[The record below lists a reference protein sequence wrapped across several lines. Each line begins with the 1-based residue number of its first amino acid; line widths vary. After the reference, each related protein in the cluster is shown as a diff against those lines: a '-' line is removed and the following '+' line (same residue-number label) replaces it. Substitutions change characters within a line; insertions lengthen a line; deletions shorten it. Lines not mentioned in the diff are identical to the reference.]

1 MIKTIKITEREPQI
15 TVATGVAFTQVDYWY
30 GHTRKDL
37 KMDIIYHEDSS
48 KKYPCLVWVCGGAWL
63 TMDRSAHLA
72 YLSSLAKKGY
82 TVASVEYRTSN
93 EAKFPEALT
102 DVKAAIR
109 YLRANAQRY
118 NIDPDRFATSGESA
132 GGNLALM
139 AAFADDKAYDVG
151 TNLEFSSAVQASV
164 PWYPVADVAKF
175 EYPDEKLAAASYESA
190 YVGVNVYD
198 NPDKA
203 KEASPVG
210 HVKASNPPVLI
221 LHGDNDHTVPVEQ
234 SRKLVKMLEE
244 AGCDATLLEIEG
256 ADHADIPFFQEEV
269 WDIMLEFLN
278 RTIGK

>member
-1 MIKTIKITEREPQI
+1 MIKTIEIKGKEPQI
-15 TVATGVAFTQVDYWY
+15 TVTTGVAFSQVDYWY

-48 KKYPCLVWVCGGAWL
+48 KKYPCVVWICGGAWL
-63 TMDRSAHLA
+63 TMDRSAHLS
-72 YLSSLAKKGY
+72 YLSFLAEHGY

-93 EAKFPEALT
+93 EAKFPAALT

-109 YLRANAQRY
+109 YLRANAERY
-118 NIDPDRFATSGESA
+118 NIDPDRIATSGESA

-139 AAFADDKAYDVG
+139 AAFADNSEFEVG
-151 TNLEFSSAVQASV
+151 ANLNFSSAIQACV

-175 EYPDEKLAAASYESA
+175 EYEDEKLAAASYESA

-203 KEASPVG
+203 KEAGPVG
-210 HVKASNPPVLI
+210 YVKATNPPVLI
-221 LHGDNDHTVPVEQ
+221 LHGDNDHTVPIEQ

-244 AGCDATLLEIEG
+244 EGCDATLLEIKD
-256 ADHADIPFFQEEV
+256 ADHADIPFFQKEV
-269 WDIMLEFLN
+269 WGIMLEFLD